1 MSKHKIRMSV
11 AAWYPGD
18 VEVTPESL
26 AETLGDLRYD
36 SLGEYLG
43 ALAAKLQ
50 KDSESDG
57 GRGRGKLATHLQRA
71 AFALD
76 EARLEIEAAWKICE
90 PYMKVSNVDK

>member
-1 MSKHKIRMSV
+1 MAKHKTRVTV

-18 VEVTPESL
+18 VEVSPKSL
-26 AETLGDLRYD
+26 SDALGDLRYD
-36 SLGEYLG
+36 SLGEYLS
-43 ALAAKLQ
+43 ALAEKLQ

-57 GRGRGKLATHLQRA
+57 GRGRGKLAAHLQRA

-90 PYMKVSNVDK
+90 PYMKQD